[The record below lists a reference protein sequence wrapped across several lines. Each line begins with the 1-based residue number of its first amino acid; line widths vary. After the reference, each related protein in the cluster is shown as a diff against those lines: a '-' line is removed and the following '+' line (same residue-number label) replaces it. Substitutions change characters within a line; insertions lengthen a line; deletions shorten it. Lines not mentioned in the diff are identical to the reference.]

1 METRDEPG
9 VPASSLMPTSR
20 SPARSDL
27 REYVYDSILEM
38 LLRDDAPPGA
48 RLSIST
54 IAEQLDVSPTPV
66 REALVQLERTGLV
79 TRTVRKG
86 YRVSPPLGQ
95 DQLAELFTARE
106 MLECTAV
113 RLAAAASPAALLP
126 ELRAAQEQHRRAG
139 EAVITALDS
148 GRRDVSLAADYFARD
163 REFHEVIFRHCG
175 NRYLMEMSQDL
186 GSLVHRLRRMVH
198 RGVTDVREAIGEH
211 EAIIDAL
218 ESGDAAAGESAMR
231 EHIRNVIERSTS
243 DQA

>member
-1 METRDEPG
+1 METRDEPE
-9 VPASSLMPTSR
+9 ASAPSLTPPPR

-27 REYVYDSILEM
+27 REYVYNSILEM

-79 TRTVRKG
+79 TRTLRKG
-86 YRVSPPLGQ
+86 YRVSPPLNE
-95 DQLAELFTARE
+95 DQLTELFTARE
-106 MLECTAV
+106 MLECTAI
-113 RLAAAASPAALLP
+113 RLAADQSPTALLP
-126 ELRAAQEQHRRAG
+126 ALRAAQEEHRRAG
-139 EAVITALDS
+139 EAVISALDA
-148 GRRDVSLAADYFARD
+148 GRRDVSVAAEYFARD

-218 ESGDAAAGESAMR
+218 ENGSPIDGESAMR
-231 EHIRNVIERSTS
+231 AHIRNVIDRSST